1 MLFNKPIDE
10 NKFNEIR
17 YSLFNF
23 DWYPKF
29 NNALVLKGNLEWY
42 ETNIPEITQVS
53 NKVAYSDMPL
63 EMIEYI
69 KSLEEYDE
77 ELFKEI
83 TELEL

>member
-1 MLFNKPIDE
+1 MMFNKPIDE
-10 NKFNEIR
+10 KKFEKVM
-17 YSLFNF
+17 F
-23 DWYPKF
+23 DLYRFEWYPKF

-42 ETNIPEITQVS
+42 ETNIPEIAQVS

-77 ELFKEI
+77 KLFKEI